1 MEEADHREAWD
12 TVKIVAWFY
21 DAKSLRHQV
30 AKELWEKSRV
40 KITVCGDKKGG
51 KISLGLENA
60 RVRQALPNTVA
71 AKWEDN

>member
-1 MEEADHREAWD
+1 M
-12 TVKIVAWFY
+12 
-21 DAKSLRHQV
+21 
-30 AKELWEKSRV
+30 

-71 AKWEDN
+71 AKWEDNQVGAEQGSVQR